1 MVMFKTPAR
10 AGRAP
15 FVGRAIALALGCWQ
29 ALPAAAQVQRTFV
42 NLGFEQPSAGSSSCY
57 FQVSEAIVPGWTTNH
72 PSQNGAGCS
81 PNVAQTPGPLIEI
94 WANSFNSVPARAGTQ
109 FAELNAEAASR
120 IYQNVCL
127 ANGELVGWRFSHRG
141 RQSASTDDVT
151 EFRVGASAGTNR
163 VVRAGTQ
170 NDGGGGVVTCYG
182 SGGADG
188 DVANNSCTSSLATN
202 GWRDYSGEFTW
213 QGSTATQAI
222 GFEAVSAAGG
232 STIGNFIDDIQMT
245 LRPFVELTTAS
256 ASVREGGSEA
266 LPALRVVGTV
276 PTGGLTVE
284 LAVQGAGTATRGTD
298 YTTTSGTATLT
309 VTVPAGVY
317 DGTDFALP
325 LSLID
330 DSLIEDNET
339 IVLAITSSPTN
350 YVLSSTQTCGGTPI
364 TTTTITVRD
373 DDVDLTSALSA
384 SAASALGGEALSY
397 TWSVGNHTAA
407 PTVGDVTARDAA
419 AAIAFT
425 PPAGLSFTGW
435 TCTATG
441 GARCPGGTVNGMTS
455 GSGAISGTANLPAGN
470 ATAGGQLS
478 YAISAAIDPT
488 RCSSTTATASVNPPG
503 SLSEGTAVQAG
514 FVSPTPGGSSDN
526 SASHTVS
533 LSCLGV
539 LSVVKSDGSA
549 TYTPGGSATYQ
560 IDVTNAGPS
569 TATALQISDALP
581 TGVTLSGA
589 PTCTASGGATCGS
602 TSGTSG
608 GSSAG
613 LTGATLPPG
622 SGPALRLSVPV
633 TFAGSLNAASVVN
646 LAQASSAVSP
656 MASGADTNARTNQAP
671 VATAASVT
679 VGSGGSVAITL
690 AGTDADGDALTYTIT
705 TAPTHGTL
713 SGTAPNLTYT
723 PSAGYAGSD
732 SLAFTV
738 NDGFTSSAPATVT
751 ITVTQT
757 NRAPVITSPP
767 VTQATTESAYRYD
780 VIASDP
786 DVGDVLGY
794 TLPLAPTGMTV
805 NATSGRIDW
814 TADPTMADG
823 VALPNTQCR
832 LPPVVPAAL
841 PFTAAQVWRKTPGV
855 IHTPIVARIV
865 DTNSDGVLTAAD
877 HPAVIAAQGGRLVV
891 RDGVTGNVLW
901 QSATLEFAS
910 YGATPAVGDTDGDG
924 WPEIYL
930 YVGTSQVVASFSA
943 QGVER
948 WRSPGAASNQ
958 PRASITLAD
967 LDGDGVA
974 EVLADTR
981 VLNSSTGAVK
991 WTDSG
996 GFTGAIPVA
1005 VDLDGDGTQEVLM
1018 GKRALNANG
1027 TLRWSFTHP
1036 SVNAFDTHLRW
1047 AVGQLDADASPELA
1061 MTAANAVY
1069 VVEHDGT
1076 LKAGFPIVFTGDTNA
1091 SNPALGD
1098 VDGDGK
1104 TDIVVATMTTLYAL
1118 RADGSPIW
1126 ETISDDGSSFA
1137 TPSVFDFDG
1146 DNRAEVV
1153 FAGHSSVR
1161 VLDGR
1166 TGAERLKYPIQ
1177 SSTYVENATI
1187 ADVDGDGHADLVF
1200 GDDTALT
1207 VIRDAQNR
1215 WVGTRSLWNQHAYT
1229 VSGISE
1235 AGRVP
1240 ASPVPS
1246 WLAGSLFRGNA
1257 PPVGH
1262 PLGQPDLVLLGLHE
1276 VRDSLGTRLVVRA
1289 RNRGLAISGATAV
1302 RFYDGDPTAG
1312 GTLLGE
1318 TAVPAL
1324 AVNAETDVTLELAP
1338 GVDPGVRLVAR
1349 IDEAASVTEC
1359 LETNNTAQAARVRVR
1374 VADVAGLFDTQT
1386 YTLNV
1391 TTANRAPQWVTTGL
1405 PDVRVGEAYAVTLQT
1420 SDADVGDAVRY
1431 TRVSGPEGSDVD
1443 DLRGRFVWTP
1453 TPAQVGTVTVV
1464 LRATDLAGAYVDRS
1478 FSLTVIPN
1486 QLPVFTQ
1493 LPPGSALAGQGYSGT
1508 VAASDPDG
1516 DPLSLTLNRAPTG
1529 MTMTPAGVFAWTPT
1543 TLQVGHHVVR
1553 VTATDDH
1560 GGATVAEWIVS
1571 VERAGH
1577 APVFTST
1584 PVTVA
1589 TKGKNYRYAV
1599 TASDADGDTLTYSL
1613 AQFPSWGMTINA
1625 STGVISWPTVELGP
1639 GVSYAVTVRVDDSH
1653 GNLVEQKYLIE
1664 IRAAGSANRAPQ
1676 FSSAPVLAAR
1686 VGKPYRYPAQVSDPD
1701 GDALTYTL
1709 PQAPTG
1715 MAVDAAGVVT
1725 WTPGAT
1731 GAETVTLRAADAALY
1746 TEQGWRVDVVAATAP
1761 IEVQVSLTPSAP
1773 LPGTP
1778 VQVQVTTTE
1787 SGLTPV
1793 VTATLDGQPITLGLG
1808 MTTVTAPTT
1817 PGAHTLVVTLT
1828 DGVAVGTV
1836 TTPFGVVDVTDQAA
1850 PVVVIAAPVDDS
1862 VVTAPAAV
1870 TGTVSDANLLSWF
1883 LAVRQANNPGAPTT
1897 VIARGTGAVS
1907 NAALGTFDPTL
1918 LMNGQYVLI
1927 LQAVDA
1933 SGRTSVANRVVTV
1946 EGEMKV
1952 GHFSVTF
1959 EDVSLPLA
1967 GIPIRILRT
1976 YDTRR
1981 RNESLDF
1988 GYGWSVDYQNV
1999 FVSESQKAGYGWQVL
2014 RSGSGVN
2021 LKYCVLSGGSRRV
2034 AVTLPDGTIERF
2046 VAKASPE
2053 CSSLVPS
2060 AYVSL
2065 VYEPESGTTST
2076 LTQLS
2081 YGALRVGTIAG
2092 ESLSHLLDPGDA
2104 NLPAD
2109 PNSYRLTTREGV
2121 VYDISQSTGVT
2132 RIQEPTGKTLTYSA
2146 TGITHSSGTSVRFV
2160 RDGRNRIQRIVLP
2173 DGNEVSYDYG
2183 PDGDLIAAHDTLRQ
2197 ATRFA
2202 YKPRWPHY
2210 LEDLT
2215 DARGIRVQRNEYD
2228 DDGRLVAT
2236 IDAEGHRVEY
2246 THLIAERIERVKN
2259 RRGYTTAYV
2268 YDESGRILSETNA
2281 LNQTTAHTYDPVSGE
2296 ELTRTDAL
2304 GHTTTW
2310 TYDAYGNRLSEKNAL
2325 NQLTRHTYNAKN
2337 AQLQTFS
2344 AVDPNRAV
2352 TTNVYDPTWNTLQTT
2367 KNAANQT
2374 TTLGYDRNTA
2384 TNTGELAS
2392 LQDAGGATTTFTYN
2406 PLGWMI
2412 RQNDARGT
2420 ATGYTHTATGEVLSE
2435 TTTRTDNGSAV
2446 TLTTSYVRDAK
2457 GRITSTTYPDT
2468 TVTTATYTAADQPAT
2483 QCDAQ
2488 NRCTTFTY
2496 DDRGQLTTTTYPNG
2510 TFETKTYDTNG
2521 NVVAETGT
2529 DGRTTK
2535 TVFDALDRVVETI
2548 HPDATPLTDAD
2559 NPRTTN
2565 QYDAAGR
2572 LEAVMDEN
2580 GHVTTYGYDAADR
2593 QTSVTNALLQTTT
2606 TAYNADGQRISTT
2619 DHLNRTTTFVY
2630 DLAGRLIETI
2640 HPDAVSDDG
2649 NDANNPR
2656 TLITYD
2662 AAGRKVAETDESGRI
2677 TRFAY
2682 DSLGRLIAVFLPNP
2696 ATGANPVYT
2705 QSGSNPPTSSDSGVL
2720 ITRYRYDEQGNKLE
2734 QEDASGR
2741 ITRWRYDNAG
2751 RVLTRTLPLLQQES
2765 FVYDTLGRKI
2775 SSTDFRGRTTNYTY
2789 QANTD
2794 WLATIDYATQADVSL
2809 SYTTGGELDTVTDGN
2824 GTTRYERDSRGRLTT
2839 VTWPLR
2845 PGTVVAP
2852 SVSYQYDA
2860 VGNRTKLTTQ
2870 NQIIDYTF
2878 DDLNRLATVKPST
2891 SSTPIATY
2899 GYDGVGN
2906 RASVTHDNGV
2916 TTSYSYNRRNRLTG
2930 IQHKLGATV
2939 LLGLAYTLDASGLR
2953 TGIAESGQV
2962 NRTVTYAYDGIKRL
2976 SSESVVQLGNDRR
2989 TSWTYDKTGNRLTQT
3004 KQLGPSGS
3012 PTGTASTAYVYDA
3025 NDRLDTETLSLSGTV
3040 PGAAAGT
3047 TTYTYDAAGNTTKKV
3062 SPTETVDYVYDDAN
3076 RLAELQ
3082 TLAGDVTRYAYA
3094 HDGTRLSQTSD
3105 ATGANP
3111 VTTHYLVDP
3120 NTAYAQVIE
3129 EAEQQ
3134 GSGTPTLK
3142 ALYAIGDDR
3151 IRRYTPAVA
3160 GSGGGPSI
3168 PAGLRYYH
3176 ADGLGSTRLLTDD
3189 TAAIT
3194 DHLTYEAFGEVDAAA
3209 SAQTSGP

>member
-1 MVMFKTPAR
+1 MIVRGA
-10 AGRAP
+10 AAWLLG
-15 FVGRAIALALGCWQ
+15 LALGW
-29 ALPAAAQVQRTFV
+29 PAQAQVQRTFV
-42 NLGFEQPSAGSSSCY
+42 NLGFEQPSAGTSSCY
-57 FQVSEAIVPGWTTNH
+57 FQVSESIVPGWTTNH
-72 PSQNGAGCS
+72 PSQSGAGCA

-94 WANSFNSVPARAGTQ
+94 WANGFSGVTARAGTQ
-109 FAELNAEAASR
+109 LAELNAEAASR

-141 RQSASTDDVT
+141 RQSATTDDVT
-151 EFRVGASAGTNR
+151 EFRVGATAGTSR

-188 DVANNSCTSSLATN
+188 DVASNSCTSVLATN
-202 GWRDYSGEFTW
+202 GWRDYAGEFTW
-213 QGSTATQAI
+213 QGATGTQAI

-232 STIGNFIDDIQMT
+232 ATIGNFIDDIQMT
-245 LRPFVELTTAS
+245 LRPFVELTTGS
-256 ASVREGGSEA
+256 ASVREGGGEA
-266 LPALRVVGTV
+266 LPALRVAGTV
-276 PTGGLTVE
+276 PAGGLSVALT
-284 LAVQGAGTATRGTD
+284 VQG
-298 YTTTSGTATLT
+298 SGTAVRGSDYATGSGTDTVT

-317 DGTDFALP
+317 DGTDIALP
-325 LSLID
+325 LTITD

-350 YVLSSTQTCGGTPI
+350 YVLSSTQTCGGTAI
-364 TTTTITVRD
+364 TATTITLRD
-373 DDVDLTSALSA
+373 DDVDLRSALSA
-384 SAASALGGEALSY
+384 SAASALGGETLSY

-407 PTVGDVTARDAA
+407 PTVGDTSAHEAA
-419 AAIAFT
+419 AAIAFA
-425 PPAGLSFTGW
+425 PPAGVSFTGW

-441 GARCPGGTVNGMTS
+441 GARCPGGTVNGTTS
-455 GSGAISGTANLPAGN
+455 GSGAISGTAPLPAGN

-488 RCSSTTATASVNPPG
+488 RCSATTATASVTPPG
-503 SLSEGTAVQAG
+503 TLSEGTAVQAG

-526 SASHTVS
+526 SASASLS

-539 LSVVKSDGSA
+539 LSVSKSDGSA
-549 TYTPGGSATYQ
+549 TYAPGGSATYQ

-569 TATALQISDALP
+569 TATALTISDALP
-581 TGVTLSGA
+581 SGVTLSGA
-589 PTCTASGGATCGS
+589 PTCTASGGASCGS
-602 TSGTSG
+602 VSGASG

-613 LTGATLPPG
+613 LSGASLPPG

-633 TFAGSLNAASVVN
+633 TFAGALNDASVVN

-671 VATAASVT
+671 VATAASVS
-679 VGSGGSVAITL
+679 VASGGSLAITL
-690 AGTDADGDALTYTIT
+690 AGTDADGDALTYAVT
-705 TAPTHGTL
+705 TAPAHGTL
-713 SGTAPNLTYT
+713 SGTAPALSYT
-723 PSAGYAGSD
+723 PDAGYAGSD

-738 NDGFTSSAPATVT
+738 HDGFTPSAAATVT
-751 ITVTQT
+751 ITVTQA
-757 NRAPVITSPP
+757 NRPPVITSLP

-794 TLPLAPTGMTV
+794 TVPLAPAGMTV

-814 TADPTMADG
+814 TADPALADG
-823 VALPNTQCR
+823 VALPNLQCR
-832 LPPVVPAAL
+832 LPPAL
-841 PFTAAQVWRKTPGV
+841 PATTPFAATQLWRKTTGV
-855 IHTPIVARIV
+855 IHTPIVARLV
-865 DTNSDGVLTAAD
+865 DTSGDGVLSEAD
-877 HPAVIAAQGGRLVV
+877 HPAVIVSQGARLVV
-891 RDGVTGNVLW
+891 RDGVTGDVLW
-901 QSATLEFAS
+901 QTPTTEFGS

-924 WPEIYL
+924 WPEIYA
-930 YVGTSQVVASFSA
+930 YVGVTLNIASFTA

-948 WRSPGAASNQ
+948 WRTSTSGNAQSLSA
-958 PRASITLAD
+958 ITLAD
-967 LDGDGVA
+967 IDGDGQA
-974 EVLADTR
+974 EVLADSR
-981 VLNSSTGAVK
+981 VFSNTGTLKWSDGVAGSSR
-991 WTDSG
+991 S
-996 GFTGAIPVA
+996 IPVA
-1005 VDLDGDGTQEVLM
+1005 VDLDGNGTQEVLM
-1018 GKRALNANG
+1018 GKRVLNADG
-1027 TLRWSFTHP
+1027 TLRWTLTHAA
-1036 SVNAFDTHLRW
+1036 VDYYGFVRW
-1047 AVGQLDADASPELA
+1047 GVGQLDADAAPELV
-1061 MTAANAVY
+1061 AATNNAVF
-1069 VVEHDGT
+1069 VLDHDGT
-1076 LKAGFPIVFTGDTNA
+1076 TKPGFPITFPGEVNA
-1091 SNPALGD
+1091 SYPALAD

-1104 TDIVVATMTTLYAL
+1104 ADIVVATNTTLRAL
-1118 RADGSPIW
+1118 RADGSQIW
-1126 ETISDDGSSFA
+1126 ETISDDGSSLA
-1137 TPSVFDFDG
+1137 TPSAFDFDG

-1161 VLDGR
+1161 IFDGR
-1166 TGAERLKYPIQ
+1166 TGAERLKHPIQ
-1177 SSTYVENATI
+1177 SSTWVENATI
-1187 ADVDGDGHADLVF
+1187 ADVDGDGHADIVY
-1200 GDDTALT
+1200 GDDVAVTA
-1207 VIRDAQNR
+1207 IREAQNR

-1229 VSGISE
+1229 VSGITE

-1240 ASPVPS
+1240 ATPAAS

-1257 PPVGH
+1257 VPVGH

-1276 VRDSLGTRLVVRA
+1276 VSDSLGTRLVVRA
-1289 RNRGLAISGATAV
+1289 RNRGLAVSGATAV
-1302 RFYDGDPTAG
+1302 RFYDGDPAAG

-1324 AVNAETDVTLELAP
+1324 AVNAETDVTLELAS
-1338 GVDPGVRLVAR
+1338 GADPGVRLVAR
-1349 IDEAASVTEC
+1349 IDEGANVTEC
-1359 LETNNTAQAARVRVR
+1359 LENNNTAQAARVRVR
-1374 VADVAGLFDTQT
+1374 VADAAGLSDTQT
-1386 YTLNV
+1386 YTIRV
-1391 TTANRAPQWVTTGL
+1391 TTANHAPQWVTTGL

-1431 TRVSGPEGSDVD
+1431 ARVSGPEGSEVD

-1453 TPAQVGTVTVV
+1453 TPAQVGTHTVV
-1464 LRATDLAGAYVDRS
+1464 LRATDLAGASVERS
-1478 FSLTVIPN
+1478 FSVTVLPN
-1486 QLPVFTQ
+1486 QLPVITQ
-1493 LPPGSALAGQGYSGT
+1493 LPPGSALAGQAYGGT
-1508 VAASDPDG
+1508 LAATDPDG
-1516 DPLSLTLNRAPTG
+1516 DTLSLTLNRAPGG
-1529 MTMTPAGVFAWTPT
+1529 MTMTPAGVFDWTPGT
-1543 TLQVGHHVVR
+1543 AQVGHHVVR
-1553 VTATDDH
+1553 VTVTDDH
-1560 GGATVAEWIVS
+1560 GGATVAEWLVT
-1571 VERAGH
+1571 VERVGH

-1613 AQFPSWGMTINA
+1613 ALQPSWGMTINA
-1625 STGVISWPTVELGP
+1625 STGVISWPTVELTA
-1639 GVSYAVTVRVDDSH
+1639 GVSYAVTVRVDDNH
-1653 GNLVEQKYLIE
+1653 GNLVDQKYLVE

-1676 FSSAPVLAAR
+1676 FSSAPVQAAR
-1686 VGKPYRYPAQVSDPD
+1686 VGKLYRYAAQASDPD
-1701 GDALTYTL
+1701 GDALSYAL

-1715 MAVDAAGVVT
+1715 MAVDANGVVT
-1725 WTPGAT
+1725 WTPSAT
-1731 GAETVTLRAADAALY
+1731 GAETVTLRAADATLY
-1746 TEQGWRVDVVAATAP
+1746 TEQGWRVDVVAADAP
-1761 IEVQVSLTPSAP
+1761 IDVQVSLTPSAP
-1773 LPGTP
+1773 LPGAP
-1778 VQVQVTTTE
+1778 VQVQVTTSE
-1787 SGLTPV
+1787 AGLTPV
-1793 VTATLDGQPITLGLG
+1793 VTATLDGQPVTLGLG
-1808 MTTVTAPTT
+1808 LTTLTAPAT
-1817 PGAHTLVVTLT
+1817 PGAHTLVVTVT
-1828 DGVAVGTV
+1828 DAAAVGTV
-1836 TTPFGVVDVTDQAA
+1836 TTTFGVVDVTDQAA
-1850 PVVVIAAPVDDS
+1850 PVVAIAAPVEDS
-1862 VVTAPAAV
+1862 LVTAPAPV
-1870 TGTVSDANLLSWF
+1870 TGTVADANLLSWF

-1918 LMNGQYVLI
+1918 LLNGQYVLI
-1927 LQAVDA
+1927 LQATDA
-1933 SGRTSVANRVVTV
+1933 SGRTSVANRVVAV

-1959 EDVSLPLA
+1959 EDVSVPMA
-1967 GIPIRILRT
+1967 GIPIRVTRT

-2014 RSGSGVN
+2014 KSGSGVN
-2021 LKYCVLSGGSRRV
+2021 LKYCVVSGGSRRV

-2053 CSSLVPS
+2053 CTSLVPPT
-2060 AYVSL
+2060 YVNL
-2065 VYEPESGTTST
+2065 VYEAESGTTST
-2076 LTQLS
+2076 LTQHTYS
-2081 YGALRVGTIAG
+2081 ILRIGTIAG
-2092 ESLSHLLDPGDA
+2092 EPTSHLIDPGDA
-2104 NLPAD
+2104 TLAAD
-2109 PNSYRLTTREGV
+2109 PSYYRLTTREGV
-2121 VYDISQSTGVT
+2121 AYEIDQNAGGLKVVK
-2132 RIQEPTGKTLTYSA
+2132 EPTGKTLTYSA
-2146 TGITHSSGTSVRFV
+2146 TGIVHSSGASVRFV

-2173 DGNEVSYDYG
+2173 DGNELAYDYG

-2202 YKPRWPHY
+2202 YKVRWPHY
-2210 LEDLT
+2210 LEELT

-2246 THLIAERIERVKN
+2246 THLIGDRVERVKN

-2281 LNQTTAHTYDPVSGE
+2281 LNQTTGHTYDPVSGE

-2310 TYDAYGNRLSEKNAL
+2310 TYDLYGNRLTEKNAL

-2337 AQLQTFS
+2337 GLLQTFS
-2344 AVDPNRAV
+2344 AVDANRAV
-2352 TTNVYDPTWNTLQTT
+2352 VTNVYDSFWNTLQTT
-2367 KNAANQT
+2367 KNAQNQT

-2392 LQDAGGATTTFTYN
+2392 IQDPAGSTTTFTYN

-2420 ATGYTHTATGEVLSE
+2420 ATGYAHDANGQVLSE
-2435 TTTRTDNGSAV
+2435 TTTRTDNGSPV

-2457 GRITSTTYPDT
+2457 GRITSTTHPDT

-2488 NRCTTFTY
+2488 NRCTSFTY

-2510 TFETKTYDTNG
+2510 TTETKAYDANG
-2521 NVVAETGT
+2521 NVVAET
-2529 DGRTTK
+2529 DVHGRTT
-2535 TVFDALDRVVETI
+2535 TFVFDALDRVIETI

-2559 NPRTTN
+2559 NPRTTS

-2580 GHVTTYGYDAADR
+2580 GNVTSYGYDAADR
-2593 QTSVTNALLQTTT
+2593 QISVTNALLQTTT

-2619 DHLNRTTTFVY
+2619 DHLNRTTKYVY
-2630 DLAGRLIETI
+2630 DLAGRLTETI

-2656 TLITYD
+2656 TTLTYD

-2696 ATGANPVYT
+2696 TTGANPAYT

-2751 RVLTRTLPLLQQES
+2751 RVLTRTLPLLQQET
-2765 FVYDTLGRKI
+2765 FVYDTLGRKT
-2775 SSTDFRGRTTNYTY
+2775 SQTDFRGRTTSYTY

-2824 GTTRYERDSRGRLTT
+2824 GTTHYARDSRGRLTQ

-2845 PGTVVAP
+2845 PGSVIAP
-2852 SVSYQYDA
+2852 SVSYAYDA
-2860 VGNRTKLTTQ
+2860 VGNRTQLTTQ
-2870 NQIIDYTF
+2870 NQVIDYTF
-2878 DDLNRLATVKPST
+2878 DELNRLATVKPST
-2891 SSTPIATY
+2891 SSVPIATY

-2930 IQHKLGATV
+2930 IQHKVGATV

-2953 TGIAESGQV
+2953 TGITETGQV
-2962 NRTVTYAYDGIKRL
+2962 DRTATYAYDGIKRL
-2976 SSESVVQLGNDRR
+2976 TSESVVQLGHDRR

-3004 KQLGPSGS
+3004 KQLGPTGS
-3012 PTGTASTAYVYDA
+3012 PTGTATTAYVYDA
-3025 NDRLDTETLSLSGTV
+3025 NDRLETETLSLSGTV
-3040 PGAAAGT
+3040 PGAVAGT
-3047 TTYTYDAAGNTTKKV
+3047 TTYTFDAAGNTTRKV
-3062 SPTETVDYVYDDAN
+3062 SPTETIDYVYDDAN

-3082 TLAGDVTRYAYA
+3082 TLAGEVTRYAYA
-3094 HDGTRLSQTSD
+3094 HDGTRLSQTTD

-3120 NTAYAQVIE
+3120 NTA
-3129 EAEQQ
+3129 
-3134 GSGTPTLK
+3134 
-3142 ALYAIGDDR
+3142 
-3151 IRRYTPAVA
+3151 
-3160 GSGGGPSI
+3160 
-3168 PAGLRYYH
+3168 
-3176 ADGLGSTRLLTDD
+3176 
-3189 TAAIT
+3189 
-3194 DHLTYEAFGEVDAAA
+3194 
-3209 SAQTSGP
+3209 